1 MKYSMILM
9 GIYRKFLAI
18 TSELIEILERHCKNM
33 NESNISPELKVKYSE
48 FRNHTHNLIES
59 FNEDL
64 HKLIRL
70 DYELK
75 ELEILEKEKNDEKKE
90 A

>member
-9 GIYRKFLAI
+9 GIYRRFLNI

-33 NESNISPELKVKYSE
+33 HENSFSPELKEKYSE
-48 FRNHTHNLIES
+48 FRKHTHNLIES
-59 FNEDL
+59 FNDDL

-75 ELEILEKEKNDEKKE
+75 ELETLEKEKNNEKK
-90 A
+90 